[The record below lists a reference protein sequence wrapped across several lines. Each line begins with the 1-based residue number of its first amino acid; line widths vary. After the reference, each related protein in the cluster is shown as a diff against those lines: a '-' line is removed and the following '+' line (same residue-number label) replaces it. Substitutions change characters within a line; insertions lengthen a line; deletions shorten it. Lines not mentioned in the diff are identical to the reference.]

1 MAPNTNPEVLRIPC
15 HDSPMFLMKLPLI
28 NIGPGG
34 INKDECNDLEKQLLR
49 IPNVKALDNSEPF
62 RWANRKL
69 VNFTKND
76 ARHGRL
82 NGDYMMYMCLDE
94 DSKLPHNR
102 YLEELVRLGR
112 GPKIPTVPFNVYGD
126 AFVFRMESKSKEAND
141 RGPATYVDMDSDFID
156 SALSREPVGTWA
168 YCLLRMLLLCP
179 HKEA

>member
-1 MAPNTNPEVLRIPC
+1 MEQNTDLRVLCIPC
-15 HDSPMFLMKLPLI
+15 HNSPMFLMKLPLI

-34 INKDECNDLEKQLLR
+34 IKEEQCNDLEKQLLH
-49 IPNVKALDNSEPF
+49 IPNLKSLDNPKSF

-69 VNFTKND
+69 VSLTKND
-76 ARHGRL
+76 ACHGRL

-94 DSKLPHNR
+94 CSKLPHNK
-102 YLEELVRLGR
+102 YLQELVDLGR
-112 GPKIPTVPFNVYGD
+112 GPNIPTIAFKVYGD
-126 AFVFRMESKSKEAND
+126 AFVFRMESKSKEHND
-141 RGPATYVDMDSDFID
+141 RGPATYVDMESGFID